1 MTIRHRKFV
10 GDFKKLVLGTE
21 IMLNDSAIYV
31 LFNGAVCI
39 EDYWESKDGMNDKW
53 WMTNWW

>member
-39 EDYWESKDGMNDKW
+39 EDY
-53 WMTNWW
+53 